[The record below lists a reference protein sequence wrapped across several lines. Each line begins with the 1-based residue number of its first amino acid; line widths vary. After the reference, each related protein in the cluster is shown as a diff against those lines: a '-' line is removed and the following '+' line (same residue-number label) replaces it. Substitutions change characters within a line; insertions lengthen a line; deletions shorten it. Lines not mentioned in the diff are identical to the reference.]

1 MMNKEKLR
9 LLEANETSNNWKFFG
24 PYVSDRQ
31 WGTVRED
38 YSEHGNAWEF
48 LPHDWARS
56 KAYRWGE
63 DGLAGFSDDKQ
74 FLNLSLAL
82 WNGKDPILK
91 ERLFGLTGN
100 EGNHGEDCKEIY
112 FYLDATPTHSYNKML
127 YKYPINETLSNLEK
141 LLNPKTFFRLN
152 RSEIVNLD
160 FIENLKPD
168 FHDRLEVSLR
178 NLKIKLVSSI
188 NRTPDLRKWLE
199 SQ

>member
-1 MMNKEKLR
+1 
-9 LLEANETSNNWKFFG
+9 
-24 PYVSDRQ
+24 
-31 WGTVRED
+31 
-38 YSEHGNAWEF
+38 
-48 LPHDWARS
+48 
-56 KAYRWGE
+56 
-63 DGLAGFSDDKQ
+63 
-74 FLNLSLAL
+74 
-82 WNGKDPILK
+82 
-91 ERLFGLTGN
+91 
-100 EGNHGEDCKEIY
+100 
-112 FYLDATPTHSYNKML
+112 ML